1 MSDSRIALITGA
13 NKGIGL
19 ETARQLGQM
28 GMIVLVGARDRAR
41 GEHAAEALR
50 TDRID
55 ARFVHLDVTS
65 SSSITDAARAIERD
79 FGRLDVLVN
88 NAAVMFHGEDGLAS
102 TTSMRIFRET
112 FDVNLFGMIETTQAM
127 LPLIRKSPSGRI
139 VNLTSNLGSIAEH
152 SDANSPIYHVKISA
166 YDFSKAAVNM
176 FTQHLA
182 HELRDTPIK
191 VNAAHPG
198 WVKTDMGGPHAQLE
212 LADGAKTG
220 VTLATLPADGPTG
233 GFFHMGVH
241 MRW

>member
-1 MSDSRIALITGA
+1 MSDSRVALITGA

-19 ETARQLGQM
+19 ETARQLGRL
-28 GMIVLVGARDRAR
+28 GTIVLLGSRDQAR
-41 GEHAAEALR
+41 GQHAAETLR
-50 TDRID
+50 GERVD
-55 ARFVHLDVTS
+55 ARFVPLDVTNS
-65 SSSITDAARAIERD
+65 DSIAAAARSIERD
-79 FGRLDVLVN
+79 FGVLDILVN

-112 FDVNLFGMIETTQAM
+112 FDVNFFGMIETTQAM

-152 SDANSPIYHVKISA
+152 SDPHSSIYHVKISA
-166 YDFSKAAVNM
+166 YDFSKVAVNM

-182 HELRDTPIK
+182 HELRDTSIK

-212 LADGAKTG
+212 LADGARTG
-220 VTLATLPADGPTG
+220 VQLATLPADGPTG
-233 GFFHMGVH
+233 GYFHMGVH